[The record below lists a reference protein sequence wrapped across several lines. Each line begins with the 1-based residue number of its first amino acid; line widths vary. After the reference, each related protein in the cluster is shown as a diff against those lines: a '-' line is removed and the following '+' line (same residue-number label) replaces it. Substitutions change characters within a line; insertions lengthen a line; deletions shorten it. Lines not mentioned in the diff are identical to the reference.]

1 MTILTIYRRVLT
13 MLGSDRRL
21 AFGLGLA
28 NIAVA
33 GLQFLDPVLFGRVIS
48 LLTQSDTI
56 SHDALWVQ
64 AAELIGVWLLVA
76 ASSIGTN
83 LVTVVHAERMAHRN
97 RLRAMSRFF
106 SHVLSLPLSFHGD
119 AQSGRLMKVMLGG
132 SDAMFSVWLTFFR
145 EQLATY
151 IATLVLLPLTL
162 FLNWQLGLVLVV
174 LVVVFCAVTIFV
186 TKHTQAGQS
195 RAESHQSDLA
205 GSAQDALANVM
216 VVQSFTRLA
225 AETRRFGQI
234 ADQVI
239 ANQFPVLNWWAMV
252 NVLTRGAS
260 TIAVIVIV
268 LVGTIL
274 HIEG

>member
-1 MTILTIYRRVLT
+1 
-13 MLGSDRRL
+13 
-21 AFGLGLA
+21 
-28 NIAVA
+28 
-33 GLQFLDPVLFGRVIS
+33 
-48 LLTQSDTI
+48 
-56 SHDALWVQ
+56 
-64 AAELIGVWLLVA
+64 
-76 ASSIGTN
+76 
-83 LVTVVHAERMAHRN
+83 
-97 RLRAMSRFF
+97 
-106 SHVLSLPLSFHGD
+106 
-119 AQSGRLMKVMLGG
+119 MKVMLGG

-151 IATLVLLPLTL
+151 IATLVLLPPHAVSSTGNSRLRVDRVGGRVL
-162 FLNWQLGLVLVV
+162 LGDRSSSSS
-174 LVVVFCAVTIFV
+174 
-186 TKHTQAGQS
+186 HTEAGQS
-195 RAESHQSDLA
+195 RAEFFQSSLA

-268 LVGTIL
+268 LVGTLL
-274 HIEG
+274 HIDGKASIGEIVTLHGLLQLC